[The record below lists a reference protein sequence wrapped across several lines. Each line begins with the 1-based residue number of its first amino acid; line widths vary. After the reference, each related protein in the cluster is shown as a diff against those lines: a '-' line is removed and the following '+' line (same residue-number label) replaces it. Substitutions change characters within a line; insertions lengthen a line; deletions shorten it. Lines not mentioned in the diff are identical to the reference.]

1 MKKDL
6 YNEIRAKMFLNPASF
21 HNKLIYFRKCLH
33 TQGGDVYKRQVDGQ
47 SVKAD
52 TVDGALLH
60 IPLSAGMHT
69 VEMYFIPQGFVLGAV
84 ISGLSCLI
92 FVVIYFRKLRRKTG
106 Q

>member
-1 MKKDL
+1 MK
-6 YNEIRAKMFLNPASF
+6 
-21 HNKLIYFRKCLH
+21 
-33 TQGGDVYKRQVDGQ
+33 VDGQ